1 MIFIPI
7 CNLIKNLL
15 QKGLTVALND
25 NFNLMS
31 LTGCYKKLFKSGIHF
46 GHGQGRLPE
55 KNSSMGTAR
64 ANFGRPGKLEA
75 LSSGNAQSSP
85 DHWFVLFRSFFFFFN
100 MQNMNL

>member
-31 LTGCYKKLFKSGIHF
+31 LTGCYTIRNILKCFNQLDI
-46 GHGQGRLPE
+46 E
-55 KNSSMGTAR
+55 KN
-64 ANFGRPGKLEA
+64 
-75 LSSGNAQSSP
+75 
-85 DHWFVLFRSFFFFFN
+85 
-100 MQNMNL
+100 